1 MYFSKIMSLLGNRCP
16 VSVPS
21 TRYTLGIANR
31 CEGGPDTF
39 RYYGLEKN
47 GLYIWLHMFNFFLKK
62 KLHDWKK
69 YVYSICKTVLSV
81 FVSSHV
87 NWKNIK
93 STALLRM
100 AVFTYRRAEQFI
112 LFIWAISY
120 FHLKAD
126 TLMLQSYWGFYIK
139 KKRKK
144 MLPWRNILP
153 YYTEVGRKFV
163 LEQNLPLSKRSR
175 DAVLT
180 PLGV

>member
-1 MYFSKIMSLLGNRCP
+1 
-16 VSVPS
+16 
-21 TRYTLGIANR
+21 
-31 CEGGPDTF
+31 
-39 RYYGLEKN
+39 
-47 GLYIWLHMFNFFLKK
+47 MFNFFFK

-81 FVSSHV
+81 SVSSHV

-93 STALLRM
+93 STALSRM

-112 LFIWAISY
+112 LFIWAILY

-126 TLMLQSYWGFYIK
+126 TLTLQSYWRFYIK
-139 KKRKK
+139 KKNKKQRKK

-153 YYTEVGRKFV
+153 YYSKVGRKFV
-163 LEQNLPLSKRSR
+163 LEQNLPLSKWSR

-180 PLGV
+180 PLGVSRYCLVYSILNCNLVCKRDGDACK

>member
-1 MYFSKIMSLLGNRCP
+1 MQRGTRYISLLWVGKNR
-16 VSVPS
+16 
-21 TRYTLGIANR
+21 
-31 CEGGPDTF
+31 
-39 RYYGLEKN
+39 
-47 GLYIWLHMFNFFLKK
+47 LYIWLHMFNFFFFKK
-62 KLHDWKK
+62 SCMIGKK

-93 STALLRM
+93 STALSCM
-100 AVFTYRRAEQFI
+100 AVVTYRRAEQFI
-112 LFIWAISY
+112 LFIWAILY

-126 TLMLQSYWGFYIK
+126 TLTLQSYWGFYILRK
-139 KKRKK
+139 EKK

-163 LEQNLPLSKRSR
+163 LKQNLPLSERSR

-180 PLGV
+180 PLGVSRYCLVYSILNCNLVCKRDGDACK

>member
-1 MYFSKIMSLLGNRCP
+1 
-16 VSVPS
+16 
-21 TRYTLGIANR
+21 
-31 CEGGPDTF
+31 
-39 RYYGLEKN
+39 
-47 GLYIWLHMFNFFLKK
+47 MFNFFFK

-81 FVSSHV
+81 SVSSHV

-93 STALLRM
+93 STALSRM

-112 LFIWAISY
+112 LFIWAILY

-126 TLMLQSYWGFYIK
+126 TLTLQSYWGFYIK
-139 KKRKK
+139 KKNKKQIKK

-153 YYTEVGRKFV
+153 YYSKVGRKFV
-163 LEQNLPLSKRSR
+163 LEQNLPLSKWSR

-180 PLGV
+180 PLGVSRYCLVYSILNCNLVCKRDGDACK